1 MMARLFQLTF
11 AAFLLAG
18 FVSCAQLGG
27 QSVGSQD
34 AANQGGLSKEELTTI
49 RQQLVAHPLPNNP
62 TYVRV
67 RQACIF
73 FVDHPEDGSMV
84 PIGMVRPN
92 AYVVLSRKDGEWV
105 DVQLTSGQRGSL
117 IANNIRAITSQE
129 DAAEEYLEPQE
140 SLAPISLPQANASP
154 IDTTLLGS

>member
-1 MMARLFQLTF
+1 MMARLLQLSMT
-11 AAFLLAG
+11 AFLLAG
-18 FVSCAQLGG
+18 FVSCAQLDG
-27 QSVGSQD
+27 QRVRDQQS
-34 AANQGGLSKEELTTI
+34 NRGGLSATELSSI
-49 RQQLVAHPLPNNP
+49 KQQLVSHPLPQNP

-73 FVDHPEDGSMV
+73 FVNHPEDGSMV

-92 AYVVLSRKDGEWV
+92 AYVVLTRKDGEWV

-117 IANNIRAITSQE
+117 ISNNVRNITTEE
-129 DAAEEYLEPQE
+129 DASQGYLAPQE
-140 SLAPISLPQANASP
+140 SLAPLSLPQADASP